1 MCYNTYIINVNIK
14 DSYSKNSWKWLL
26 IILPKNESCFCSATF
41 KMWLWM
47 IICSDLERIIKC
59 GVFAQWSGPRTYNLM
74 TMVQIHYIPPLK
86 YWKMSHKLFPLIWRY
101 GRIGRVTTLSPW
113 SFRVQSPVASPD
125 SNSWF
130 CQNIEALILNSLLR
144 GTTTVITITN
154 IRLFNTLA

>member
-1 MCYNTYIINVNIK
+1 MYTYIKHNTK
-14 DSYSKNSWKWLL
+14 DPYSKNSWKWLL
-26 IILPKNESCFCSATF
+26 IIKT
-41 KMWLWM
+41 KMSL
-47 IICSDLERIIKC
+47 
-59 GVFAQWSGPRTYNLM
+59 VFAPLAQLVRAPDLWECREIGNPLWSSHRDYKFESYYSHQIGRFR
-74 TMVQIHYIPPLK
+74 VQVAGGAP
-86 YWKMSHKLFPLIWRY
+86 IWRY